1 MFGLNNMHCIVKSLS
16 NLCVSCITVVTFSGL
31 RGVRIMQQIV
41 PFRQSTV
48 DIHFSENL
56 VFMTTENVARLCLKE
71 PSVSPVRWHQR
82 SVTIDGTVI
91 STERTQGKCLPL
103 CSKLSRFILSS
114 RCLIC
119 SHVAG
124 DGVALLSVLLGQGT
138 LLLRGLSH
146 PWIINVYQQ
155 SVWTKLT
162 DI

>member
-16 NLCVSCITVVTFSGL
+16 NLCVSCITVTFSGL

-48 DIHFSENL
+48 DIHFSANL

-71 PSVSPVRWHQR
+71 PLVSPVRWHQR

-91 STERTQGKCLPL
+91 STEKTQGKCSPL
-103 CSKLSRFILSS
+103 CSKLSHCLILSS
-114 RCLIC
+114 HCLIC

-146 PWIINVYQQ
+146 PWIVNVYQQ